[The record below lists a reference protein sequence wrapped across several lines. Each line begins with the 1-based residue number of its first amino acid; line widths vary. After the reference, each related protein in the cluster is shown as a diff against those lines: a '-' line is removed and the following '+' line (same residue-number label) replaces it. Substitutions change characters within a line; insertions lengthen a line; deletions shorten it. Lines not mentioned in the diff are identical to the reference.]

1 MKLGQPIDGRLGE
14 LPFNNSFQI
23 PVRWKSLLNDRKSPG
38 EASSGASE
46 QDQSFAQGKGF
57 ASSFSNPNIALVK
70 TKVAGMEAP
79 APPSFHLVCRGVP
92 SAEQSIALLYSA
104 SCPSGGGWII
114 LFSVVAHL
122 YLPSLLGGNKPTEIT
137 GLAQPE
143 SGRG

>member
-1 MKLGQPIDGRLGE
+1 M
-14 LPFNNSFQI
+14 
-23 PVRWKSLLNDRKSPG
+23 RWKSLLNDRKSPG

-57 ASSFSNPNIALVK
+57 ASKFSNPNIALVK
-70 TKVAGMEAP
+70 THVKVAGMEAP

-92 SAEQSIALLYSA
+92 SGEQSIALLYSA

-114 LFSVVAHL
+114 LFSIVAHL
-122 YLPSLLGGNKPTEIT
+122 YLPSLPGSNKPTEIT